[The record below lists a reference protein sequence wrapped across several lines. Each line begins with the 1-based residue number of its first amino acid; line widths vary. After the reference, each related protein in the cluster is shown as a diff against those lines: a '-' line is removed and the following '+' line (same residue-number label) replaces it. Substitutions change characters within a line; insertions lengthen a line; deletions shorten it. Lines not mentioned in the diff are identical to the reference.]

1 MAACAV
7 GNGHAIHAMVLDCVK
22 EIGNELFFIF
32 KNTYKD
38 NKQVEIQ
45 VGMEF
50 NNIILILNKLFILK
64 KEMFEFKKDAGNA
77 PLEFYYVHIDFDGK
91 P

>member
-22 EIGNELFFIF
+22 EIGKKLFFIF
-32 KNTYKD
+32 KNTYKTD
-38 NKQVEIQ
+38 KQVTIQ

-50 NNIILILNKLFILK
+50 NILILILNKLFIFKKRKCLNLK
-64 KEMFEFKKDAGNA
+64 KM
-77 PLEFYYVHIDFDGK
+77 L
-91 P
+91 

>member
-1 MAACAV
+1 MAACEV

-32 KNTYKD
+32 KNTYK
-38 NKQVEIQ
+38 NKNDQQVKIQ

-50 NNIILILNKLFILK
+50 NIFVLILNSYLRKCNMCIFLYNKVWI
-64 KEMFEFKKDAGNA
+64 
-77 PLEFYYVHIDFDGK
+77 
-91 P
+91 